1 MEHEDHPLFAGRL
14 TPPEVDLVSVA
25 QALVVAEYLSFSA
38 AAVALGVRQ
47 SGVSKR
53 VRGLEEKLGVA
64 LFERR
69 PRGVRPTLAGETFF
83 AQARSVLLRL
93 DNAVVGARQAGR
105 GEQGTLRIGVFT
117 SLAGGFLRELVQ
129 EFQRA
134 HPMVH
139 IDVRDGERRAHIA
152 DIRRH
157 ALDVVLAT
165 GNGEVIGC
173 DTAELWRERVHV
185 ALPADHP
192 LAGRP
197 ALHWSEIRDERFV
210 VSEHPPG
217 PEVHDYIV
225 RRTAD
230 YSHYPIVER
239 RAVQQEMLMNLIGM
253 GFGISLVSEGWVAMG
268 VPGVVMRPLTE
279 EADVV
284 PFSAIW
290 SPDNDNPVLRRFL
303 SVAHVMAGRA
313 RRGTSDWAG
322 AAIVPPT
329 SDSQAAAEPSA

>member
-1 MEHEDHPLFAGRL
+1 MEHEGHPLFAGRL
-14 TPPEVDLVSVA
+14 TPPAVDLVSVA

-53 VRGLEEKLGVA
+53 VRQLEERLGVA

-69 PRGVRPTLAGETFF
+69 PRGVRATLAGEAFF
-83 AQARSVLLRL
+83 ASARAMLLQL
-93 DNAVVGARQAGR
+93 DNAVAGARQGGR

-117 SLAGGFLRELVQ
+117 SLAGGFLRELIQ
-129 EFQRA
+129 EFRRA
-134 HPMVH
+134 HSMVH
-139 IDVRDGERRAHIA
+139 IDVRDGERRVHIA
-152 DIRRH
+152 DVRRH
-157 ALDVVLAT
+157 ALDVVIAT

-185 ALPADHP
+185 ALPADHR
-192 LAGRP
+192 LAERP
-197 ALHWSEIRDERFV
+197 ALHWLDIRDERFV
-210 VSEHPPG
+210 VSAYPPG
-217 PEVHDYIV
+217 PEVQDYIV

-230 YSHYPIVER
+230 YSHYPVVER
-239 RAVQQEMLMNLIGM
+239 RDVQQEVLMNLIGM

-279 EADVV
+279 EADIV

-303 SVAHVMAGRA
+303 SAAHVMAGRA